1 MNLRVLTATAGLLGG
16 LCWLVRWVADLVS
29 GDPSWGP
36 AAYVA
41 GLVLLGL
48 ALAGVGAGLVSS
60 SATWLRVIVAVAL
73 PALVW
78 SVHTVLRGEDGSVAL
93 DGAVGL
99 VATVLGV
106 AGIARERTH
115 RDATPPP
122 RGRHSGSHA
131 R

>member
-1 MNLRVLTATAGLLGG
+1 MDLRVPAATAGLLGG
-16 LCWLVRWVADLVS
+16 LCWVARWVADLVS

-60 SATWLRVIVAVAL
+60 SATWLRVIVAIAF

-78 SVHTVLRGEDGSVAL
+78 SVYSVVRGEDAWVAL
-93 DGAVGL
+93 DGLVGVVAIVLSAVG
-99 VATVLGV
+99 VVL
-106 AGIARERTH
+106 ARR
-115 RDATPPP
+115 RARAARP
-122 RGRHSGSHA
+122 RRAGSHS

>member
-1 MNLRVLTATAGLLGG
+1 MNLRVLASAAGLLGG
-16 LCWLVRWVADLVS
+16 LCWVARWVADLVS
-29 GDPSWGP
+29 GDPAWGP

-60 SATWLRVIVAVAL
+60 SAAWLRVIVAVAF

-78 SVHTVLRGEDGSVAL
+78 SVYAVVRGEDGWVTL
-93 DGAVGL
+93 DGLLGVVAV
-99 VATVLGV
+99 VLG
-106 AGIARERTH
+106 AIGYAAARRQA
-115 RDATPPP
+115 RAARP
-122 RGRHSGSHA
+122 RRAGSHS

>member
-1 MNLRVLTATAGLLGG
+1 MDLRVIAATAGLLGG
-16 LCWLVRWVADLVS
+16 LCWVARWVADLAS
-29 GDPSWGP
+29 GDPAWGP

-60 SATWLRVIVAVAL
+60 SATWLRVIVAVAF

-78 SVHTVLRGEDGSVAL
+78 SVYAVVRGEDEWVTLDGLLGVVAVAL
-93 DGAVGL
+93 GAVGH
-99 VATVLGV
+99 AAARRRAHAARPRR
-106 AGIARERTH
+106 AGH
-115 RDATPPP
+115 
-122 RGRHSGSHA
+122 HA

>member
-1 MNLRVLTATAGLLGG
+1 MDLRSLAATAGLLGG
-16 LCWLVRWVADLVS
+16 LCWVARWVADLAS
-29 GDPSWGP
+29 GEPAWGP

-60 SATWLRVIVAVAL
+60 SATWLRVIVAIAL

-78 SVHTVLRGEDGSVAL
+78 SVYSVVRGESGSLAL
-93 DGAVGL
+93 DG
-99 VATVLGV
+99 VLGV
-106 AGIARERTH
+106 VAVVLCAAEMVLARRRT
-115 RDATPPP
+115 RAARP
-122 RGRHSGSHA
+122 RRAGSHS

>member
-1 MNLRVLTATAGLLGG
+1 MDLRSLAATAGLLGG
-16 LCWLVRWVADLVS
+16 LCWVARWVADLVS
-29 GDPSWGP
+29 GEPAWGP

-60 SATWLRVIVAVAL
+60 SAAWLRVIVAVAF

-78 SVHTVLRGEDGSVAL
+78 SVYSVVRGESGSLAL
-93 DGAVGL
+93 DG
-99 VATVLGV
+99 VLGV
-106 AGIARERTH
+106 VAVVLCAAGMVLARRRT
-115 RDATPPP
+115 RAARP
-122 RGRHSGSHA
+122 RRAGSHS